1 MTQLQFIKN
10 LVQLLEIANNAD
22 SENANPYWQKPEDAN
37 SQRLWGDLN
46 SALIRVAGD
55 DFAEW
60 LSSTGEINEDLIEN
74 RMNESIVVHN
84 PHTIDKVREI
94 A

>member
-1 MTQLQFIKN
+1 MTQLQYIKN

-46 SALIRVAGD
+46 SALIRVAGA
-55 DFAEW
+55 DFAQW
-60 LSSTGEINEDLIEN
+60 LSSTGEINEDLINN
-74 RMNESIVVHN
+74 RMSESVVVH
-84 PHTIDKVREI
+84 HTPSIK
-94 A
+94 